1 VIRSVIEALVLWVA
15 PILAGVFTL
24 WAALI
29 AVAAQ
34 DDEGV
39 PRLLTPSRGASR
51 GPLPPGRAVHVTHL
65 ALVGTAAALAGTAMA
80 WWVWPAAGAGGRL
93 AVAVLLVW
101 ILGDLVPRLWAT
113 NEPGV
118 IRFDGWIVQHTLRLL
133 RPLLSV
139 VAWAD
144 YGGRKTR
151 RLPASAPPPDER
163 EMLTGILSLAEMTV
177 AEVMTPRLDII
188 SVDFSATVDQVIE
201 TFKRSEHSR
210 LLVTDGD
217 PDSVTGVLY
226 AKDLLPAVPDGT
238 VRHWHGLIRPV
249 DFVPEGKTLER
260 QLRDFQRGG
269 RHLAVVVDE
278 FGGTSGLV
286 TLEDVLEQ
294 IVGEIRDEYDTD
306 EAAPVLRTAQ
316 DGWVVQGSTALADL
330 ESELGHAFE
339 RENVSTV
346 GGLVLAAF
354 GRVPRPGETIEVDGY
369 ALTADQV
376 VRRRVRRVTV
386 TRAARASGAHPR
398 EESLR

>member
-1 VIRSVIEALVLWVA
+1 VIRGIVEALVLWVA
-15 PILAGVFTL
+15 PILAIVFTL

-39 PRLLTPSRGASR
+39 PRLLTPSRGATR

-65 ALVGTAAALAGTAMA
+65 ALVATAAALAGTAMA
-80 WWVWPAAGAGGRL
+80 WWVWPASGAAGRL

-144 YGGRKTR
+144 LGGRKTR

-177 AEVMTPRLDII
+177 AEVMTPRLDIV

-226 AKDLLPAVPDGT
+226 AKDLLPAVPDGA

-269 RHLAVVVDE
+269 RHLSVVVDE

-306 EAAPVLRTAQ
+306 ETAPVLRTAQ
-316 DGWVVQGSTALADL
+316 NGWVVQGSTALADL

-369 ALTADQV
+369 VLTADQV

-386 TRAARASGAHPR
+386 TRATRVSGAHPR